1 MLQVFKSRR
10 CSSLTA
16 WMVATLK
23 WRRHQRALLP
33 ALRQLLPPPQPL
45 CAAVM
50 RLLPPRVLPVSVD
63 SQMVLSLQLHRC
75 PLALSSCLARLQPS
89 PAYRYRL
96 EPGAESGAGAMG
108 QDDTAPAAPP
118 LPLTGAGVEPAA
130 AAVAAASAD
139 ARVDVV
145 VDPSNMKHVCGFPGC
160 RHMRRVR
167 ITGLDVLV
175 FGCVCKTAQA
185 ATGDDSRDPVHTYK
199 HGPRFIDGAQR
210 FSQHCRTLYAV
221 KVDDADLRLCYGHEL
236 LNARNSVYE
245 SAGLLNAALPAVT
258 ALQLN
263 KVRRAALQACLSN
276 PAWWRESRN
285 KRWVHFIFHAHEW
298 GIPEAWLQ
306 LVQPVAK
313 KHAVVSGY
321 AFPEA
326 QGEVLLEFVVTCA
339 RYFGGFKYQ
348 TIEWATGVPEK
359 EASVIARHWLP
370 ACAMVLNTVF
380 QFHNSL
386 EVQYHTQT
394 PGENGELLVNGRG
407 ESIDCTDFKKVAAA
421 TMAER
426 RNEFDTAKGA
436 NMLKIAVSRVPVLNV
451 SDLTTHTPCL
461 WLDEC
466 RQQHVGTHGHVTR
479 REGELDG

>member
-1 MLQVFKSRR
+1 MIPHRRAVSGVQLPLRMLQVFKSRR

-33 ALRQLLPPPQPL
+33 ALRQLPPPPQPL

-167 ITGLDVLV
+167 ITGLDILV

-210 FSQHCRTLYAV
+210 FSQHCRTLYGCRATRC
-221 KVDDADLRLCYGHEL
+221 LRTRTRSS
-236 LNARNSVYE
+236 ARNS
-245 SAGLLNAALPAVT
+245 SWNG
-258 ALQLN
+258 
-263 KVRRAALQACLSN
+263 VR
-276 PAWWRESRN
+276 
-285 KRWVHFIFHAHEW
+285 
-298 GIPEAWLQ
+298 
-306 LVQPVAK
+306 
-313 KHAVVSGY
+313 
-321 AFPEA
+321 
-326 QGEVLLEFVVTCA
+326 
-339 RYFGGFKYQ
+339 
-348 TIEWATGVPEK
+348 
-359 EASVIARHWLP
+359 
-370 ACAMVLNTVF
+370 
-380 QFHNSL
+380 
-386 EVQYHTQT
+386 
-394 PGENGELLVNGRG
+394 
-407 ESIDCTDFKKVAAA
+407 
-421 TMAER
+421 
-426 RNEFDTAKGA
+426 
-436 NMLKIAVSRVPVLNV
+436 
-451 SDLTTHTPCL
+451 
-461 WLDEC
+461 
-466 RQQHVGTHGHVTR
+466 
-479 REGELDG
+479 